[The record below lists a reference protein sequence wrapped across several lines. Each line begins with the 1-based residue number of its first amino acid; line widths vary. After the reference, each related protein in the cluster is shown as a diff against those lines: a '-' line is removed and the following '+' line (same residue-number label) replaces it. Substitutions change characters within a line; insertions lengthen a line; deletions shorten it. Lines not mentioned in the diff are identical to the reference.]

1 VQPEIDLQLIHRL
14 TEEQQLMVFRIVKEQ
29 TSNIIKHA
37 RCTQANIMLI
47 LEGNKAHLVVSDNG
61 IEFDKEK
68 QVLRS
73 MGFSIIFNRIDAY
86 NGKLEVVISPGN
98 GCALV
103 IALPYPLST
112 HFASIISFSA
122 CLYKL

>member
-1 VQPEIDLQLIHRL
+1 
-14 TEEQQLMVFRIVKEQ
+14 MVFRIVKEQ

-47 LEGNKAHLVVSDNG
+47 QRGNHAHLVVSDNG
-61 IEFDKEK
+61 VGFDKEK

-73 MGFSIIFNRIDAY
+73 MGFIIIFNRVDAY
-86 NGKLEVVISPGN
+86 NGKVEVVTSPGN

-103 IALPYPLST
+103 IALPL
-112 HFASIISFSA
+112 SIINSLCFH
-122 CLYKL
+122 Y

>member
-47 LEGNKAHLVVSDNG
+47 QRGNHAHLVVSDNG
-61 IEFDKEK
+61 VGFDKEK

-73 MGFSIIFNRIDAY
+73 MGFINIFNRVDAY